1 MDGQEESGASEEVE
15 SLYIRTSEDNTQS
28 LMDLIRQ
35 FTTIKDFLCDDSIHL
50 SVSPTTLS
58 NLEQSLF
65 LDFAFD
71 IDGVVVELEGLS
83 GLKLPVPYLTF
94 PKPSKATM
102 RPVFHLLKKHIRS
115 NNYSRLGFRC
125 FQLSRGISLA
135 KSQGW
140 QLSLC
145 LIPRGH
151 QGDTSID
158 SAAKMD
164 QEALERFRAIAET
177 LQRLLKSVPTKDMKR
192 PTMQKNR
199 LYDLSH
205 FNILKQDQ
213 DFFFDVFDRAL
224 QSQPIDCL
232 KPIIILCQFGQKDR
246 SHLNLSELCYE
257 RGFRCISIHA
267 ACEIGSLHENIHHF
281 WSKYALED
289 LVGNKGSIFCPL
301 SLREALNFQTN
312 LDGQCMEISNDL
324 LSTVMF
330 PKDITFLQLYA
341 DTPHNRLES
350 WFSHPV
356 SGEVVCCG
364 LMHPVTTRAM
374 SNRSETYFS
383 HMQDLLLKLQGI
395 VKARIEIVTLLGT
408 HQISGIVSAVNF
420 FNVRA
425 LSKLLEDKP
434 MLLPFA
440 EDQPRLTFLS
450 TIKDVPRHLLE
461 SLQAAHA
468 SGKHK
473 GKFKESWVAFQAEM
487 ALEVFFWGRTGSMHD
502 SILAVNLGPALDNER
517 SLTWQRGIMGLAPF
531 NSAAVDMAPPPLLYW
546 SKNDLQ
552 TTRIQ
557 RLFGF
562 ADSFEAA
569 NTVIGTE
576 LLRLILCDL
585 GQTTQVSVMNLAN
598 VSPPAECKC
607 TGTISR
613 EQLLEELVE
622 KINRFTFP
630 STARRAAQ
638 LLEEHGKPLRDILRS
653 ALAYTSIQYFPAMK
667 VIDSARNPKVSWNK
681 KDMLNVL
688 APQQNPSPDAVAAAL
703 EGDVIVNLVS
713 RGLTYERNLASAKAN
728 GMPWM
733 KHVLARLNQEKM
745 DRTQLVQ
752 VCTFVSCLALMKQSI
767 YIDYGKLAMLASLLP
782 ISQHKLKMLQIQSP
796 ILYEGLVNP
805 KIWRLHHT
813 IPFKITPIITEKP
826 KVTHKAPL
834 HVTVGE
840 ELQPEEEIEEGQVP
854 EVISHTP
861 SMALPAGMTRR
872 WTPRELDLAYQAR
885 TREGC
890 SVNSAPDEETSFFT
904 GLDSRARGRFPCGQ
918 VRSRSEDLDQI
929 LQPFWPEKSDA
940 RERLSER
947 QKAFFNYMM
956 DQLKV
961 KDRRDLQRNA
971 KIVQCEGVSRGV
983 WEEDWAPEDIKT
995 SFQKSLKTKRTYVT
1009 GAETSAVNQ
1018 SAASSALFLFRVT
1031 QPISRQSRTRLKMS
1045 SSEENDLDLSVEEVI
1060 ITRINCFEK
1069 FAVAQISDL
1078 QQKQKNLEESMNDKM
1093 PSDMAAVKAD
1103 LSALRSRVEAQD
1115 QQIGEIKRILE
1126 EKATSGPSH
1135 SEVQRKRSAPSPDW
1149 TPEQKRSR
1157 SEDLDQI
1164 LQPFWPEKSDARERL
1179 SERQQA
1185 FFNYMM
1191 DQLKVKDRRDLQRNA
1206 KIVQCEG
1213 VSRGVWEEDWA
1224 PEDIKTS
1231 FQKYLEEKLKNY
1243 VKKLIKRTA
1252 EETSDN

>member
-395 VKARIEIVTLLGT
+395 VKARFEIVTLLGT

-752 VCTFVSCLALMKQSI
+752 
-767 YIDYGKLAMLASLLP
+767 
-782 ISQHKLKMLQIQSP
+782 
-796 ILYEGLVNP
+796 
-805 KIWRLHHT
+805 
-813 IPFKITPIITEKP
+813 
-826 KVTHKAPL
+826 
-834 HVTVGE
+834 
-840 ELQPEEEIEEGQVP
+840 
-854 EVISHTP
+854 
-861 SMALPAGMTRR
+861 
-872 WTPRELDLAYQAR
+872 
-885 TREGC
+885 
-890 SVNSAPDEETSFFT
+890 
-904 GLDSRARGRFPCGQ
+904 
-918 VRSRSEDLDQI
+918 RSRSEDLDQI

-1103 LSALRSRVEAQD
+1103 LSALRSRMEAQD